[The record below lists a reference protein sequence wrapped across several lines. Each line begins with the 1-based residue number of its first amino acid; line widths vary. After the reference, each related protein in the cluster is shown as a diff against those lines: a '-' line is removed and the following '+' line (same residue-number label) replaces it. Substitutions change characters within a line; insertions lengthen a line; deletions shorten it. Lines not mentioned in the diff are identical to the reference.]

1 MNLFNLKIE
10 DFDRKINEIF
20 SQYTSEE
27 LFEELKKCG
36 LEVDENER

>member
-27 LFEELKKCG
+27 LKKCG
-36 LEVDENER
+36 LEVYKNER